1 VRVAL
6 RVYPGARRNE
16 VGGRYGTTEPP
27 ILMVRVTAPA
37 VDGKAN
43 AAVIEALAEAFGCS
57 RRDVRVLVGPTSRH
71 KIVEID
77 GADAATLELFL
88 S

>member
-1 VRVAL
+1 MRVAL
-6 RVYPGARRNE
+6 RVYPGAQRDE

-27 ILMVRVTAPA
+27 ILMVRVKAPA

-43 AAVIEALAEAFGCS
+43 AAVIEALAEAFGCQ
-57 RRDVRVLVGPTSRH
+57 RTDVRVLVGHTGRH

-77 GADAATLELFL
+77 GGDTAALELFL

>member
-1 VRVAL
+1 VRIAL
-6 RVYPGARRNE
+6 RVYPGAHRTE

-27 ILMVRVTAPA
+27 ILMVRVSAPA
-37 VDGKAN
+37 SDGKAN
-43 AAVIEALAEAFGCS
+43 AAVIEALAEAFGC
-57 RRDVRVLVGPTSRH
+57 RRSDVRVLVGMTGRH
-71 KIVEID
+71 KIVEVD